1 MAADERRALAFPWC
15 VELGISLEL
24 GTWIL
29 ELNPVAFL
37 AKPKTPASVP
47 PPLPGAPAQK
57 FLRAKLTD
65 GSTIEFDSEPLASGG
80 EKIVFFTK
88 DKQHVIAF
96 FYGQL
101 NDPSERRRR
110 LEKILGAYNPTVG
123 GAQADYWK
131 KRFCWPVGVV
141 DNDPSLPAD
150 FIKRHNLH
158 RPVLGVVVPAYRS
171 NFFFKDRTG
180 NTREKKGRWFTGAKA
195 RKLVPE
201 EERGTLLTYLQCCWM
216 MASGVR
222 RLHFAGL
229 AHSDLSHNNVLIDPK
244 HGDASVI
251 DCDSLV
257 VPGLAPPTVMGTP
270 GYIAPE
276 VVAGKKQPSIETDLH
291 ALAVLIYETLLLR
304 HPLAGPKV
312 RSTRSPEEDD
322 LLSMGAQALYVEHP
336 TDKSN
341 HLKPAPE
348 IAVQRLGPYLGKLFE
363 KTFVTGLHAP
373 HLRASASEWEKGLQ
387 KTLDLIHPSPDGK
400 NWFIVAP
407 GLPLECPFS
416 KRKLTAPVPVASFL
430 RHIKRAGS
438 DTLDFKDDEHA
449 LTVWNGQY
457 LYPWHAR
464 SNVSPLDAK
473 REPVGYFQFHQ
484 GRWYLTNQSNADM
497 LLVDAPDYLRRG
509 HHVEITPG
517 LRLLLSVEEGGRLAV
532 FDFLGR

>member
-1 MAADERRALAFPWC
+1 MNEETPSSLQCPAPGWFKAPSGNERTWLGMAVVWC
-15 VELGISLEL
+15 LILSLMMPYWHFR
-24 GTWIL
+24 GKQ
-29 ELNPVAFL
+29 N
-37 AKPKTPASVP
+37 
-47 PPLPGAPAQK
+47 
-57 FLRAKLTD
+57 
-65 GSTIEFDSEPLASGG
+65 STG
-80 EKIVFFTK
+80 E
-88 DKQHVIAF
+88 
-96 FYGQL
+96 
-101 NDPSERRRR
+101 
-110 LEKILGAYNPTVG
+110 AYKV
-123 GAQADYWK
+123 K
-131 KRFCWPVGVV
+131 
-141 DNDPSLPAD
+141 PAD
-150 FIKRHNLH
+150 FIKRHNLV
-158 RPVLGVVVPAYRS
+158 RPVLGVVVPAYRG

-201 EERGTLLTYLQCCWM
+201 EERGHLLTYLQCCWL

-244 HGDASVI
+244 HGDACVI

-276 VVAGKKQPSIETDLH
+276 VVAGRKQPSIETDLH

-336 TDKSN
+336 TDASN

-348 IAVQRLGPYLGKLFE
+348 IPVKRLGPYLEKLFI
-363 KTFVTGLHAP
+363 KTFVVGLHAP

-387 KTLDLIHPSPDGK
+387 KTLDLIHPSPDGR
-400 NWFIVAP
+400 NWFIVTP
-407 GLPLECPFS
+407 GMPLECPFA
-416 KRKLTAPVPVASFL
+416 KRKLAAPVPVASFL
-430 RHIKRAGS
+430 RHIKRPGS

-464 SNVSPLDAK
+464 SNVSPLSFPDRRCQLPPAARK
-473 REPVGYFQFHQ
+473 STTARTPSAGK
-484 GRWYLTNQSNADM
+484 LM
-497 LLVDAPDYLRRG
+497 LRPTIPISRYPR
-509 HHVEITPG
+509 
-517 LRLLLSVEEGGRLAV
+517 
-532 FDFLGR
+532 

>member
-1 MAADERRALAFPWC
+1 M
-15 VELGISLEL
+15 
-24 GTWIL
+24 T
-29 ELNPVAFL
+29 FL
-37 AKPKTPASVP
+37 TKPKAPASVP

-457 LYPWHAR
+457 LYQWHAR

-473 REPVGYFQFHQ
+473 REPVGYFQFHK

-532 FDFLGR
+532 FDFLRR